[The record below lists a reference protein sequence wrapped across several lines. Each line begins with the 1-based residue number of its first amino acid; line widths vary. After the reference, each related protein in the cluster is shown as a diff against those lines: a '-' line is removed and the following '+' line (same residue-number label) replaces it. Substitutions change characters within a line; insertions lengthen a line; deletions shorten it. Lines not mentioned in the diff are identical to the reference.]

1 MGARSDFW
9 LHVHK
14 LAQCLEEEGATA
26 AERREAILSALRD
39 MPSIAQ
45 SEVTAEFEIVYDE
58 LRALQRHV
66 AGELQVRLPPK

>member
-14 LAQCLEEEGATA
+14 LAKCLEEEGATT

-39 MPSIAQ
+39 MPPIAQ
-45 SEVTAEFEIVYDE
+45 YEVTAEFEIVYDE
-58 LRALQRHV
+58 LRTLRRHV
-66 AGELQVRLPPK
+66 ASEVPLRLPPK